1 MIVWSTRHFKNRCKE
16 RNFPFKKLK
25 KAALE
30 GKQIFVASKHKKIKI
45 ITEIKNNLIVL
56 ITAYKIK
63 GQINELEKHTEKFM
77 MN

>member
-16 RNFPFKKLK
+16 RNLHFKKLK

-30 GKQIFVASKHKKIKI
+30 GKQIFIVSKHKKIKI

-56 ITAYKIK
+56 ITAYRIK
-63 GQINELEKHTEKFM
+63 GQINELEKESQNQNF
-77 MN
+77 